1 MKANSPASCWLSI
14 RYHGPKNVRGR
25 SSVTLILRSNYGRAS
40 VQQKSPP
47 GGFREKTSRR
57 KKARVYGVG
66 EASAGDSVV
75 PPVDVDVPV
84 EDSVVEAGLVAS
96 VVVGG
101 LVAAG
106 VAAGSVVS
114 VFCSHAAR
122 SAALARMQMYFFIVL
137 IGRGILL

>member
-1 MKANSPASCWLSI
+1 MKLPAPCQRLRHS
-14 RYHGPKNVRGR
+14 VRIGTAK
-25 SSVTLILRSNYGRAS
+25 V
-40 VQQKSPP
+40 
-47 GGFREKTSRR
+47 FSRR
-57 KKARVYGVG
+57 ISGEDFAKRKARIYGVG

-75 PPVDVDVPV
+75 PLVDVDVV
-84 EDSVVEAGLVAS
+84 TEDSGVEAGVIAS

-122 SAALARMQMYFFIVL
+122 SAALASMQMYFFIVL
-137 IGRGILL
+137 IGRVILL

>member
-1 MKANSPASCWLSI
+1 M
-14 RYHGPKNVRGR
+14 
-25 SSVTLILRSNYGRAS
+25 
-40 VQQKSPP
+40 
-47 GGFREKTSRR
+47 
-57 KKARVYGVG
+57 G

-75 PPVDVDVPV
+75 PLVDVDVPG

>member
-1 MKANSPASCWLSI
+1 VLEGGALRRQSWP
-14 RYHGPKNVRGR
+14 RGVRP
-25 SSVTLILRSNYGRAS
+25 SKYGRTS
-40 VQQKSPP
+40 VQQKSSP
-47 GGFREKTSRR
+47 GGFREKTSRK
-57 KKARVYGVG
+57 KKARIYGVG

-75 PPVDVDVPV
+75 VAG
-84 EDSVVEAGLVAS
+84 DSVVVAGDSVV

-106 VAAGSVVS
+106 LAAGSVVS